1 MIINAKETAVVLIE
15 FQNEF
20 CKEGGKLYEAAK
32 DEIARQGTVA
42 NAVRLATEARKK
54 GCLIVHSPFVYDEQW
69 VDSKCCGGIL
79 AGAKDMGAFRPGD
92 WGTELIDELK
102 PREGDVVLSGK
113 RALSGFTNTELGK
126 ALAEGG
132 IKNVV
137 CAGFLTN
144 VCVEAT
150 ARSAYDRGFQVVIA
164 KDATGAASQANQQY
178 VENEI
183 APVLGQAITVDEI
196 LAALE

>member
-1 MIINAKETAVVLIE
+1 MNAKETAVVLIE

-20 CKEGGKLYEAAK
+20 CKEGGKLYDAVK

-92 WGTELIDELK
+92 WGTELIDEIK
-102 PREGDVVLSGK
+102 PQKGDMVLSGK

-126 ALAEGG
+126 TLAEGG

-150 ARSAYDRGFQVVIA
+150 SRSAYDRGFQVVIT
-164 KDATGAASQANQQY
+164 KDATGATSQANQQY

-183 APVLGQAITVDEI
+183 APVIGQAMTVDEF

>member
-1 MIINAKETAVVLIE
+1 MNAKETAVVLIE

-20 CKEGGKLYEAAK
+20 CKEGGKFYGAVKA
-32 DEIARQGTVA
+32 EIARQGTVE

-54 GCLIVHSPFVYDEQW
+54 GCLIVHSPFVYDQQW
-69 VDSKCCGGIL
+69 VDGKCCGGIL
-79 AGAKDMGAFRPGD
+79 AGAKQMGASRPGD

-102 PREGDVVLSGK
+102 PAEGDVVLSGK
-113 RALSGFTNTELGK
+113 RALSGFTNTGLGR
-126 ALAEGG
+126 ALADGG

-144 VCVEAT
+144 VCVEST

-183 APVLGQAITVDEI
+183 APVIGRAMTVDEI